1 MDSIEEVMGIP
12 GVCTPQFENC
22 YCTDYYNDV
31 LVFIPVYSSLV
42 TQRVNNPR
50 ARSRRRFGFDLWV
63 GKIPW
68 RREWRP
74 TPVFLPGEFNGQ
86 RTLGGYCLWGRRE
99 SDMTEQLT
107 LSLFMLLLV
116 PGPLDLA
123 TRIEMS
129 LHLSKAGPSASTVN
143 PKPSNLP

>member
-12 GVCTPQFENC
+12 GVCTPHFENC

-42 TQRVNNPR
+42 TQRVNNPW
-50 ARSRRRFGFDLWV
+50 ARSRRRFGFALWV

-86 RTLGGYCLWGRRE
+86 RTLGGYCLWGR
-99 SDMTEQLT
+99 
-107 LSLFMLLLV
+107 
-116 PGPLDLA
+116 
-123 TRIEMS
+123 
-129 LHLSKAGPSASTVN
+129 
-143 PKPSNLP
+143 